1 VYDKLLKPQQSFL
14 ITLYYIAL
22 IIMFVEQLTGK
33 DLEGSDSGI
42 IRVLSWHLLGV
53 SEEKHEV
60 FQARIPNVLS
70 AIQTGHIL
78 PEV

>member
-1 VYDKLLKPQQSFL
+1 M
-14 ITLYYIAL
+14 
-22 IIMFVEQLTGK
+22 IMFVEQLTGK
-33 DLEGSDSGI
+33 DLEGSDCGI

-60 FQARIPNVLS
+60 FQARIPNVLA
-70 AIQTGHIL
+70 AIQNGHFL